1 MLVGPPRSS
10 PVSHF
15 WFLGRRPASRGGSP
29 IVSPCAPARYGFQK
43 LGMHRLEAIKKIG
56 MGLIECDVFDT
67 QREARMWEISENL
80 HRNDLDRIQR
90 AQHEAEWIKLREEE
104 EHGKMGQ
111 LGPFSKVGA
120 GRGNEG
126 GIRLAARELPV
137 PGDSEE
143 AKRHR
148 LRRDMA
154 IASAGDEPLE
164 EARKAGL
171 ANNERALL
179 EVARAPEDQ
188 RVAKVHEIADR
199 KAASIFRSLSIPDG
213 PAASRAETRSPR
225 AARETISSRSSGS
238 ICARASS
245 STPLSREVPAM
256 SFRASPRAA
265 PRAASRRM
273 VRSSRPVF
281 EAASAVKATDNL
293 SVATP
298 CLIRPCRTCA
308 FASGCRAS

>member
-90 AQHEAEWIKLREEE
+90 AVHEAEWIKLDEQSSAEV
-104 EHGKMGQ
+104 GQ
-111 LGPFSKVGA
+111 VGPPRG
-120 GRGNEG
+120 GRQPNDQ
-126 GIRLAARELPV
+126 GIRRAARELPV

-154 IASAGDEPLE
+154 IASAGEGALE
-164 EARKAGL
+164 EARKAGF

-179 EVARAPEDQ
+179 EVAHASEDQ
-188 RVAKVHEIADR
+188 RVAAI
-199 KAASIFRSLSIPDG
+199 
-213 PAASRAETRSPR
+213 
-225 AARETISSRSSGS
+225 
-238 ICARASS
+238 
-245 STPLSREVPAM
+245 
-256 SFRASPRAA
+256 SFRASPRAG
-265 PRAASRRM
+265 SRRM

-281 EAASAVKATDNL
+281 DATSAVKATDNL

-298 CLIRPCRTCA
+298 CRIWPCRTCA
-308 FASGCRAS
+308 RASGCKAS